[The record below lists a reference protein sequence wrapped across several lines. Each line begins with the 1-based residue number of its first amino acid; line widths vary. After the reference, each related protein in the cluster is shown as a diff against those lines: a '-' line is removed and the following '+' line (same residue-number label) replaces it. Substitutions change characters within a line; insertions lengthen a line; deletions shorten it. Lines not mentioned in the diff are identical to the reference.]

1 MTLKLNSR
9 VVSVDAQEG
18 KVTLESGEIISNSAD
33 LIIGADSIKC
43 IVRDAVARGPPTPPA
58 PTGHAAY
65 RAVISTKDM
74 IDFRSHAQATRRPD
88 RNDHLDGTWQAHH
101 TSLMCP
107 LQTRCIND
115 RDAARKGRV

>member
-74 IDFRSHAQATRRPD
+74 ISDPMLKPLVD
-88 RNDHLDGTWQAHH
+88 RTEMTIWMGPGKH
-101 TSLMCP
+101 TIH
-107 LQTRCIND
+107 R
-115 RDAARKGRV
+115 